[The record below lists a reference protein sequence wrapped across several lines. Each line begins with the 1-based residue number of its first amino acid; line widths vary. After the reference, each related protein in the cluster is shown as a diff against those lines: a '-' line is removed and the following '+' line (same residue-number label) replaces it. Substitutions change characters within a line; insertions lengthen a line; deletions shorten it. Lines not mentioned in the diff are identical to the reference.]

1 MQEKAKLVELGKELY
16 RLKIE
21 AETARTRLRKLVE
34 AGTPHD
40 SEEMASAALQLQFL
54 QAQWSEKEAAY
65 LQLRD
70 RLSPAKD
77 KKIFLC

>member
-16 RLKIE
+16 RLRIE
-21 AETARTRLRKLVE
+21 VETARTRLRKLVE
-34 AGTPHD
+34 AGTPYD
-40 SEEMASAALQLQFL
+40 SDEMASAALQLQFL

-70 RLSPAKD
+70 RLSPAND
-77 KKIFLC
+77 KIFFLC